1 MITKQQNYFHFYSQS
16 PNSRLLF
23 HHYLDMENKTSQSWK
38 KKLRAKYESWW
49 AQILHALSY
58 KFRKSEVR
66 NQHSYCQGLRK
77 SACNYGRLDVKMNRY
92 CLSNFL
98 LQIAGCYL
106 IVGGGEGE
114 IKWIKAHSLRLHC
127 HQSLLLSGKWILSLE
142 LKSFWDAIAIAQ
154 VWRWEEKIFSSFP
167 HKFISVIKKSG
178 HPILF
183 PPKVLKNQE
192 VWSKL
197 WNVVKIVKSGQNC
210 KVWPYC
216 NISLKISII
225 NII

>member
-1 MITKQQNYFHFYSQS
+1 
-16 PNSRLLF
+16 
-23 HHYLDMENKTSQSWK
+23 MENKMSQSWKK

-77 SACNYGRLDVKMNRY
+77 SACNYGRLDVKKNRY

-106 IVGGGEGE
+106 IVGGDEGE

-127 HQSLLLSGKWILSLE
+127 HQSLLLSGNEFCHSNWKVFEKPLQLQRYDDERRKSLA
-142 LKSFWDAIAIAQ
+142 LFHTNSF
-154 VWRWEEKIFSSFP
+154 
-167 HKFISVIKKSG
+167 
-178 HPILF
+178 
-183 PPKVLKNQE
+183 
-192 VWSKL
+192 L
-197 WNVVKIVKSGQNC
+197 W
-210 KVWPYC
+210 
-216 NISLKISII
+216 
-225 NII
+225 

>member
-23 HHYLDMENKTSQSWK
+23 HHYLDMENKMSQSWK

-127 HQSLLLSGKWILSLE
+127 HQSLLLSGNEFCHSNWKVFEKPLQLQRYDDERRKSLA
-142 LKSFWDAIAIAQ
+142 LFHTNSF
-154 VWRWEEKIFSSFP
+154 
-167 HKFISVIKKSG
+167 
-178 HPILF
+178 
-183 PPKVLKNQE
+183 
-192 VWSKL
+192 L
-197 WNVVKIVKSGQNC
+197 W
-210 KVWPYC
+210 
-216 NISLKISII
+216 
-225 NII
+225 